1 MTAPIR
7 DMAGLVEAIR
17 RRKDELNI
25 SNETIDAIAG
35 FQSGYAGKVLAPK
48 PIRHVGYMSLGL
60 ILGALGVGLQVVE
73 DEEIRVK
80 VEGRWTRRKRVVPT
94 AAASISQIDQK
105 PADLLAQIIKDHM
118 RNIGAKGNEMGAAS
132 KGGKQRAK
140 LLGKRARQRIATHAA
155 RKRWSKNRKDG
166 P

>member
-73 DEEIRVK
+73 DEEVRGR
-80 VEGRWTRRKRVVPT
+80 VEGRWTRRKRACP
-94 AAASISQIDQK
+94 
-105 PADLLAQIIKDHM
+105 PLLAVGLSTEEIQRLERQEYM
-118 RNIGAKGNEMGAAS
+118 RKLGS
-132 KGGKQRAK
+132 KGGKMGGSK
-140 LLGKRARQRIATHAA
+140 GGKRRMKTMSARARQRAASHAA
-155 RKRWSKNRKDG
+155 RKRWAKERSA
-166 P
+166 

>member
-60 ILGALGVGLQVVE
+60 ILGALGVGLEVVE
-73 DEEIRVK
+73 DEEVRIR
-80 VEGRWTRRKRVVPT
+80 VEGRWQKRKRKVEPSAPT
-94 AAASISQIDQK
+94 FSTDPETQVK
-105 PADLLAQIIKDHM
+105 PIKKA
-118 RNIGAKGNEMGAAS
+118 NILMQAKG
-132 KGGKQRAK
+132 
-140 LLGKRARQRIATHAA
+140 RQ
-155 RKRWSKNRKDG
+155 
-166 P
+166 